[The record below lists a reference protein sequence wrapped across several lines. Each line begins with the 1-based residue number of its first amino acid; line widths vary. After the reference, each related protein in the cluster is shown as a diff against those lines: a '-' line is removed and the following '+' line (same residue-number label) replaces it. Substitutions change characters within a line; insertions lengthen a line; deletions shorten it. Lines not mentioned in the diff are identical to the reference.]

1 MENKQQ
7 QNPELLKIIKA
18 QTELLRISLHL
29 STQGPTT
36 YAGEELRCN
45 LNQAKLKTSQLIAMS
60 AGQSV
65 NTILKCAEWK
75 GIPVRDLYPVARST
89 IESFI
94 NAAFLLVE
102 DDSVAQRAE
111 RYVAF
116 KAWKQLNRKVGSG
129 DFSLQISMPQSDKY
143 AIPSEFAEFD
153 GRGNEGWTKLDLSS
167 RFHRVGELAGKKAGS
182 RLLAAYSLV
191 YSLSSEIIH
200 GSPYGVNY
208 FYQAHLPANP
218 TIEDFQIST
227 AKQVEDL
234 LVAISHAVAGYLAAF
249 FKFQGMSAPYIAEQE
264 LFNRLLELESVEPQ
278 EIERLERKTTPM

>member
-1 MENKQQ
+1 MENKQRKKELLEIINAQ
-7 QNPELLKIIKA
+7 MELLKI
-18 QTELLRISLHL
+18 SLHI

-45 LNQAKLKTSQLIAMS
+45 LNETKLKTSQLIAMG

-65 NTILKCAEWK
+65 NTILKCAEWR
-75 GIPVRDLYPVARST
+75 GIPVRDLYPIARST

-116 KAWKQLNRKVGSG
+116 KAWKQTNRKVGSG
-129 DFSLQISMPQSDKY
+129 DFSLHISTSKSDES
-143 AIPSEFAEFD
+143 AIPPKFAEFN

-167 RFHRVGELAGKKAGS
+167 RFRRVGELAEKKAGS

-208 FYQAHLPANP
+208 FYQAHLPTNP
-218 TIEDFQIST
+218 TVEGFQIST

-234 LVAISHAVAGYLAAF
+234 LVAISHAMAGYLAAF
-249 FKFQGMSAPYIAEQE
+249 FNFQGMSAPYIEEQE
-264 LFNRLLELESVEPQ
+264 LFNRLLKLESVEPQ
-278 EIERLERKTTPM
+278 EIERLEQRTLI

>member
-1 MENKQQ
+1 MENKQR
-7 QNPELLKIIKA
+7 QNPELLEIINA
-18 QTELLRISLHL
+18 QTELLRISLYI

-36 YAGEELRCN
+36 YAGEELKCN
-45 LNQAKLKTSQLIAMS
+45 LNETKLKTSQLIAMS

-65 NTILKCAEWK
+65 NTILKCTEWK
-75 GIPVRDLYPVARST
+75 GIPVRDLYPVARSA

-129 DFSLQISMPQSDKY
+129 DFSLHISMPQSDKN
-143 AIPSEFAEFD
+143 AIPSKFAEFD

-167 RFHRVGELAGKKAGS
+167 RFRRVGELAGKKAGS
-182 RLLAAYSLV
+182 RLLAAYSLI

-218 TIEDFQIST
+218 TVEDFQIST
-227 AKQVEDL
+227 TKQVEDL
-234 LVAISHAVAGYLAAF
+234 LVAISHAMAGYLAAF

-264 LFNRLLELESVEPQ
+264 LFNRLLKLESVEPQ
-278 EIERLERKTTPM
+278 EIERLERKTTL